1 MSYRVPHCNECERM
15 QCLEK
20 PFYKDYYCCEE
31 NEPTQILG
39 YIGVDS
45 PPARSPKWCPKRENS
60 NK

>member
-1 MSYRVPHCNECERM
+1 MSNRVPHCTECDRM
-15 QCLEK
+15 KCMEQL
-20 PFYKDYYCCEE
+20 YKDYYCCVE
-31 NEPTQILG
+31 NDPMQVLG